1 MVSVR
6 SVLAGNFGLPNA
18 VIIAKTEHVY
28 TKCRR
33 GVRLAIDIAFH
44 HEVCRASRLQL
55 GGRVNEDWFIGSHV

>member
-44 HEVCRASRLQL
+44 HEVCHA
-55 GGRVNEDWFIGSHV
+55 